1 MTAPEAGGES
11 RVDPMGEEDCMPAI
25 IDSSPACV
33 THNTDAIPADDSTD
47 FILQANYKD
56 CAGFMTF
63 GPGTV
68 YGPDGSRGDGAYYA
82 LTYIGIF
89 VTIAVLIG
97 VGRLREQAPSQIR
110 VRRAR
115 GRSRSAS
122 RKSRG

>member
-1 MTAPEAGGES
+1 
-11 RVDPMGEEDCMPAI
+11 MPAI

-33 THNTDAIPADDSTD
+33 THNTGAIPADDSTD

-68 YGPDGSRGDGAYYA
+68 YGPDGHSAAGAYYA

-97 VGRLREQAPSQIR
+97 VGRLREQAAGQIR
-110 VRRAR
+110 PRAEKVRGLR
-115 GRSRSAS
+115 GKR
-122 RKSRG
+122 

>member
-1 MTAPEAGGES
+1 MTDLRQPGRVES
-11 RVDPMGEEDCMPAI
+11 IRCARRLHASDNRQHTLLA
-25 IDSSPACV
+25 SR
-33 THNTDAIPADDSTD
+33 HNRGAIPADDSTD

-68 YGPDGSRGDGAYYA
+68 YGPDGSGAAGAYYA

-97 VGRLREQAPSQIR
+97 VGRLREQAAGQIR
-110 VRRAR
+110 PRRE
-115 GRSRSAS
+115 RSQRA
-122 RKSRG
+122 